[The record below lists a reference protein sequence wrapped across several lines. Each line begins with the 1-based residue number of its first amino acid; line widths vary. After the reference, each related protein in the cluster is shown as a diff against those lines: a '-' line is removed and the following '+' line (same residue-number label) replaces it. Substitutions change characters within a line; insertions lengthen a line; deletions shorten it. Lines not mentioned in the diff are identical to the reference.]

1 MLHDINH
8 QGQGS
13 DIGMP
18 LITCDVHCTRALQR
32 LDLVADQA
40 VQYFDANAVHVALGE
55 VKWLAQPQPI
65 REPARHDH
73 HKKAAAAPVKHMHQM
88 ICH

>member
-1 MLHDINH
+1 
-8 QGQGS
+8 
-13 DIGMP
+13 MP

-55 VKWLAQPQPI
+55 VKWLAQPQSI

-73 HKKAAAAPVKHMHQM
+73 TRKQQQHPSSICIRCHQHELVCA
-88 ICH
+88 IHTCS